1 MSSCGF
7 LHLKA
12 ARQYY
17 KWAIHTIEGNIHKLA
32 AMFNMH
38 IPTFPSR
45 QQLLSL
51 FYFCLST
58 SIVKILYLLGF
69 QWFCLT
75 FLIIIQPFHSSLHP
89 TALIVVCINKWSD
102 GDLHNCHKDCQKQ
115 HNSLRINIGR
125 KERKGFSTERVL
137 ASDS

>member
-1 MSSCGF
+1 MSSCGL
-7 LHLKA
+7 LHLKT

-17 KWAIHTIEGNIHKLA
+17 EWAIHMIEGNIHKLA
-32 AMFNMH
+32 AMFNVH
-38 IPTFPSR
+38 IPTFPSQ

-75 FLIIIQPFHSSLHP
+75 FLIVIQPFHSSLHP
-89 TALIVVCINKWSD
+89 TALIV
-102 GDLHNCHKDCQKQ
+102 
-115 HNSLRINIGR
+115 
-125 KERKGFSTERVL
+125 ERRRSSQLPQGLSKAAQQLADKYRQEGKKGF
-137 ASDS
+137 